1 MSSPEF
7 SIRDLASET
16 PVLRGPGVSLAFTRA
31 NGLVHSLELLCK
43 PGSDGGERARYGEPF
58 VSVSP
63 KPGCDIEPADPSR
76 VFNPVYQE
84 LVEHEVPK
92 DRGPGLCL
100 LLTGSCFEHHFSAVF
115 SLYRDPV
122 MPSSIVFEVDL
133 ADRCRAPIKTL
144 AATYSVDHVGQAFQ
158 PDVRLQSLT
167 YGAIPPAV
175 SLGPSS
181 VAWRGGTLGDGV
193 LELLAEPPARVI
205 AAESNQSST
214 SVQVEA
220 WIDPQTFTQRLHYFW
235 RWTSCAD
242 LTR

>member
-7 SIRDLASET
+7 SYGALASET
-16 PVLRGPGVSLAFTRA
+16 PVMYGPGATLSFTRA
-31 NGLVHSLELLCK
+31 NGLIHSLALMCK
-43 PGSDGGERARYGEPF
+43 PASDSGERARYGEPF
-58 VSVSP
+58 VSVSA

-84 LVEHEVPK
+84 LVQHELPK

-122 MPSSIVFEVDL
+122 MASSIVFEVDL
-133 ADRCRAPIKTL
+133 ADRCRAPIKKL
-144 AATYSVDHVGQAFQ
+144 AATYSVDHSEGKPERFDA
-158 PDVRLQSLT
+158 
-167 YGAIPPAV
+167 
-175 SLGPSS
+175 GPSAA
-181 VAWRGGTLGDGV
+181 AWRGGTLGEGM

-205 AAESNQSST
+205 AAHSNQTST
-214 SVQVEA
+214 SAQVEA
-220 WIDPQTFTQRLHYFW
+220 WIDPQTFTQRLHYRW
-235 RWTSCAD
+235 RWTNCAD